1 MDTNIRDDAYNQIK
15 YNIIHFHYLPQQKVS
30 EKMISTSLKLGRTP
44 VREAIIRI
52 EREGLIEVIPQSGT
66 YITTIDMHLAKE
78 SRFVRES
85 IEENVMQQAVVR
97 VNDKNIQLLNRNM
110 KKQEL
115 AAQSKATDDFF
126 DLDQDFHH
134 TFYKIAGHDSF
145 WQWLQLNTI
154 QLDRFRRLRLK
165 VPGLDWQTLLRH
177 HQNILNAFINKDI
190 DELKYLTHIHTHLM
204 LDEQQKVVERYPN
217 YFTNIDI

>member
-1 MDTNIRDDAYNQIK
+1 MLFR
-15 YNIIHFHYLPQQKVS
+15 S
-30 EKMISTSLKLGRTP
+30 
-44 VREAIIRI
+44 
-52 EREGLIEVIPQSGT
+52 
-66 YITTIDMHLAKE
+66 
-78 SRFVRES
+78 
-85 IEENVMQQAVVR
+85 
-97 VNDKNIQLLNRNM
+97 
-110 KKQEL
+110 
-115 AAQSKATDDFF
+115 
-126 DLDQDFHH
+126 
-134 TFYKIAGHDSF
+134 
-145 WQWLQLNTI
+145 LNTI